1 MKDEKDKS
9 LGLLSNAIR
18 LSGREALFGF
28 ALLIAFFYLIPKSY
42 QRVEPFDPGRDYRMP
57 YELSNDYW
65 LYGRYAS
72 LASSR
77 YKTLV
82 IGDSV
87 VWGQY
92 VRNDQTLPHYLNVL
106 AKDDLAF
113 ANLGLDGSHP
123 LALEGLIQ
131 YYGGAITGK
140 RVLLHYNPLWVT
152 SEKHDLRTDKEFQ
165 FNHPRLVPQFAPWI
179 PCYTGTYADRI
190 GIVMER
196 HLTLF
201 GWANH
206 VRLAYFDKMNLPN
219 WTMEHP
225 YRNPLGAI
233 TLRLPPASIDSEHQ
247 PLPWTA
253 RGIDKSDFPWVEL
266 VTSLQWGAFERLVEL
281 LLARGNKVFVV
292 VGPFNEHM
300 LLGKSAATY
309 AQMKREMESWLTS
322 KSVPSFIPPA
332 LPSELYADASHPLSA
347 GYELLAKQ
355 FYANEDFARFDGR

>member
-1 MKDEKDKS
+1 MKDEKDKPA
-9 LGLLSNAIR
+9 GLLSNSIY
-18 LSGREALFGF
+18 LSGGEALLGV
-28 ALLIAFFYLIPKSY
+28 ALLVGLFYFIPRLY
-42 QRVEPFDPGRDYRMP
+42 QRVEPFEPDSDYRMP

-65 LYGRYAS
+65 LYSRYAS
-72 LASSR
+72 PASSR

-87 VWGQY
+87 IWGQY
-92 VRNDQTLPHYLNVL
+92 VRNDQTLPRYLNVL

-123 LALEGLIQ
+123 LALEGLIR

-140 RVLLHYNPLWVT
+140 RILLHYNPLWVT

-165 FNHPRLVPQFAPWI
+165 FNHPRLVPQFAPRI
-179 PCYTGTYADRI
+179 PCYTASYADRI
-190 GIVMER
+190 GVVMER
-196 HLTLF
+196 NLTLF
-201 GWANH
+201 SWANH
-206 VRLAYFDKMNLPN
+206 LRLAYFDKMSLPN

-233 TLRLPPASIDSEHQ
+233 TLRLPPTSIDSEHK

-300 LLGKSAATY
+300 LIGKSAATY
-309 AQMKREMESWLTS
+309 AQMKREFESSLTI

-347 GYELLAKQ
+347 GYEMLAKRL
-355 FYANEDFARFDGR
+355 FENDAFRRFCGQ